1 MNPLLRC
8 GGTGVVDNVAKIILP
23 EGRNAS
29 AVALTRLLFFKII
42 LNLINIAANKIL
54 RYYQIFIQYYKI
66 Y

>member
-42 LNLINIAANKIL
+42 L
-54 RYYQIFIQYYKI
+54 IFLKSTLMN
-66 Y
+66 